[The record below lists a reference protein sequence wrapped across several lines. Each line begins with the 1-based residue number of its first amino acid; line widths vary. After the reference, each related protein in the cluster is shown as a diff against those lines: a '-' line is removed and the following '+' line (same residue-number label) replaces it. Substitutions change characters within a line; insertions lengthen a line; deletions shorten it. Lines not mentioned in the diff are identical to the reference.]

1 MERKTRVLIV
11 DDEKLSFKLLEQIF
25 VREGWEAFWA
35 ATGNSGIELAESVK
49 PDIILLDVVL
59 PDKNGFEV
67 CLALK
72 KKETTKDIPVIF
84 VTSRNDREA
93 IVKAFEAGA
102 VDFVTKPF
110 FVEEIW
116 VRVKTQLKLKQ
127 YADELKEKNEQ
138 LSLLA
143 EKLQVLSL
151 TDELMMIGNRRAFE
165 AEIERVHNQSSR
177 MHQPYCLLIADIDF
191 FKRFNDYFGHQAG
204 DRVLRTLGEVFKN
217 SVRSYDFVARYGGE
231 EIVVI
236 LPQTGP
242 DDGMHVAQRIHQAI
256 AEKNIVH
263 PGNPPHNQLTVS
275 MGLSCFDPENPD
287 FSYYEVIRKA
297 DQALYQA
304 KSAGRN
310 SIRVFKEEN

>member
-1 MERKTRVLIV
+1 MEKKPRVLVI

-25 VREGWEAFWA
+25 TRENWECFWA
-35 ATGNSGIELAESVK
+35 ASGNSGIELAESAK

-67 CLALK
+67 CLDLK
-72 KKETTKDIPVIF
+72 SSQTTKDIPVIF

-127 YADELKEKNEQ
+127 YADELKQKNEQ

-143 EKLQVLSL
+143 EKFQVLSL
-151 TDELMMIGNRRAFE
+151 TDELMIIGNRRAFE
-165 AEIERVHNQSSR
+165 TEIERVHNQSAR
-177 MHQPYCLLIADIDF
+177 LHQPYSLLIADIDF
-191 FKRFNDYFGHQAG
+191 FKKFNDYFGHQAG
-204 DRVLRTLGEVFKN
+204 DRVLRTLGEVFKS

-236 LPQTGP
+236 LPQTGCNE
-242 DDGMHVAQRIHQAI
+242 GMQVAQRIQRAI

-263 PGNPPHNQLTVS
+263 PGNPPHSRLTVS
-275 MGLSCFDPENPD
+275 MGLSCFDPDKPD

-304 KSAGRN
+304 KSSGRN
-310 SIRVFKEEN
+310 SIRVFKEEA

>member
-1 MERKTRVLIV
+1 MSHKTRVLVV

-25 VREGWEAFWA
+25 IKEDWESFWA
-35 ATGNSGIELAESVK
+35 ATGSSGIEMAKLLE
-49 PDIILLDVVL
+49 PDIILLDLVL

-67 CLALK
+67 CAALK
-72 KKETTKDIPVIF
+72 ENELTKDIPVIF

-143 EKLQVLSL
+143 EKLQILSL
-151 TDELMMIGNRRAFE
+151 TDELMLIGNRRAFE
-165 AEIERVHNQSSR
+165 MEIEGVHNQAVR
-177 MHQPYCLLIADIDF
+177 LHQPYCLLIADIDF
-191 FKRFNDYFGHQAG
+191 FKKFNDYFGHQAG
-204 DRVLRTLGEVFKN
+204 DRVLRTLGEIFKN

-236 LPQTGP
+236 LPQTNCP
-242 DDGMHVAQRIHQAI
+242 DGMRIAQRIKEEI
-256 AEKNIVH
+256 AKKNIVH
-263 PGNPPHNQLTVS
+263 PANPPHNRLTVS
-275 MGLSCFDPENPD
+275 IGISCFQPDNPD

-304 KSAGRN
+304 KNAGRN
-310 SIRVFKEEN
+310 SIRVFREE